1 MRYKNPSRY
10 LTKTHSGF
18 TLIEL
23 MIVIVIAA
31 TLMSIAAP
39 SFGNFVK
46 KQQVEAAVS
55 QFQSAVALARSAAVE
70 QSKSV
75 FIKPISGTNFN
86 NGWLISTDEFDT
98 YADCTEC
105 LAIHQLDSGSAS
117 SSEMTG
123 SHIEITRDA
132 RLGSELII
140 QFCQTAG
147 TAGTD
152 VSIKKSGYVTKAI
165 ATTCGS

>member
-1 MRYKNPSRY
+1 MRHKNSFRH
-10 LTKTHSGF
+10 LTKAHNGF

-23 MIVIVIAA
+23 MIVIAIAA

-46 KQQVEAAVS
+46 KQRVEAAVS
-55 QFQSAVALARSAAVE
+55 QFQSAVALARSTAVE

-75 FIKPISGTNFN
+75 FIKPISGTNYN
-86 NGWLISTDEFDT
+86 NGWLISTDESDT
-98 YADCTEC
+98 YAECTEC

-123 SHIEITRDA
+123 HIEITRDA
-132 RLGSELII
+132 RLGSDLII

>member
-1 MRYKNPSRY
+1 MRHKNSFRH
-10 LTKTHSGF
+10 LTKAHNGF

-23 MIVIVIAA
+23 MIVIAIAA
-31 TLMSIAAP
+31 ILMSIAAP

-46 KQQVEAAVS
+46 KQRVEAAVS
-55 QFQSAVALARSAAVE
+55 QFQSAVALARSTAVE

-75 FIKPISGTNFN
+75 FIMPISGTNYS

-117 SSEMTG
+117 SSEITG
-123 SHIEITRDA
+123 SHIEFTRDA

-147 TAGTD
+147 TASTD